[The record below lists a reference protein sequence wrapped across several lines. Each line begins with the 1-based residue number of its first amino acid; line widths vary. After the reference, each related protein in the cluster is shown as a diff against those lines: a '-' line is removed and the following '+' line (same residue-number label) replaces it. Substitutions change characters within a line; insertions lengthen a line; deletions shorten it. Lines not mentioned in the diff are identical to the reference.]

1 MEQSERAGFIKKF
14 ITASFTPEEQEEF
27 VSWVKQAGKDEL
39 EAAWELYAEMDANN
53 PDHEPPPAVFREALE
68 RRLDLTV
75 RPAQVHRF
83 RRYAA
88 AAAVLVATAGLATFF
103 LMNREDKPADQ
114 TPPVIA
120 KIDLPPGGNK
130 ATLTLS
136 GGRTIPLDDIPNGKL
151 AMENG
156 VNIQKNA
163 DGQLFYA
170 VTGGSE
176 KTDEPIYNTIST
188 PKGGQ
193 YQVSLPDGSI
203 IWLNAA
209 SSLSFP
215 VNFTGKQRKVS
226 ITGEAYF
233 DIKKNRE
240 QPFIVQSGNQE
251 VEVLG
256 TEFNINSY
264 LPGAISTSLLEGS
277 VKVINTNSRQ
287 QVVLQPGSQA
297 ILNSQEINTRG
308 FNADNV
314 TSWRKGLFSYTN
326 ASLNTVMNDF
336 ERWYDVE
343 VVYTG
348 NIPEFDFTGDI
359 PRKLKASQFLEIMS
373 SYPVK
378 FSLEAIGDK
387 QRLTVS
393 AR

>member
-1 MEQSERAGFIKKF
+1 MDQSARAGFIKKF
-14 ITASFTPEEQEEF
+14 ITASFTSEEQEEF
-27 VSWVKQAGKDEL
+27 VSWVKQASKAEL
-39 EAAWELYAEMDANN
+39 EAAWQLYTELDAGN
-53 PDHEPPPAVFREALE
+53 PDHEAPPITFREALE
-68 RRLDLTV
+68 RRLDLAD
-75 RPAQVHRF
+75 RPARIHRF
-83 RRYAA
+83 RWYA

-103 LMNREDKPADQ
+103 LMNREDKPAEQ
-114 TPPVIA
+114 AAPVVA

-130 ATLTLS
+130 ATLILS
-136 GGRTIPLDDIPNGKL
+136 GGRSIALDDIPAGKL

-163 DGQLFYA
+163 DGQLFYS
-170 VTGGSE
+170 VTGEAGKS
-176 KTDEPIYNTIST
+176 DEPIYNTIST

-193 YQVSLPDGSI
+193 YQVSLPDGSMV
-203 IWLNAA
+203 WLNAA

-215 VNFTGKQRKVS
+215 VNFTGKERKVS

-233 DIKKNRE
+233 DIKKNKE
-240 QPFIVQSGNQE
+240 QPFVVQSGNQE

-264 LPGAISTSLLEGS
+264 LPGSISTSLLEGS
-277 VKVINTNSRQ
+277 VRVINTDSRQ
-287 QVVLQPGSQA
+287 QVVLQPGKQA
-297 ILNSQEINTRG
+297 VLNNQEITTNG

-314 TSWRKGLFSYTN
+314 TSWIRGLFSYTN

-343 VVYTG
+343 VVYAG
-348 NIPEFDFTGDI
+348 SIPEFDFTGDI

-378 FSLEAIGDK
+378 FSLEAIGGK

>member
-1 MEQSERAGFIKKF
+1 MDQSARAGFIKKF
-14 ITASFTPEEQEEF
+14 ISASVTPEEQEEF
-27 VSWVKQAGKDEL
+27 VSWVKQAGKAEL
-39 EAAWELYAEMDANN
+39 EATWELYAEMDADN
-53 PDHEPPPAVFREALE
+53 PDHEPPPAAFREALE
-68 RRLDLTV
+68 RRLDLAD
-75 RPAQVHRF
+75 RPARIRRF
-83 RRYAA
+83 RWYAA
-88 AAAVLVATAGLATFF
+88 AGLLAATVGLSIFF
-103 LMNREDKPADQ
+103 LADHNKDQ
-114 TPPVIA
+114 VAPGSPEIA

-136 GGRTIPLDDIPNGKL
+136 GGRKIPLDDTPNGKL

-163 DGQLFYA
+163 DGQILYS
-170 VTGGSE
+170 VTGANQQTE
-176 KTDEPIYNTIST
+176 EPIYNTIST

-193 YQVSLPDGSI
+193 YQVSLPDGSLV
-203 IWLNAA
+203 WLNAA

-215 VNFTGKQRKVS
+215 VNFSGKQRKVS

-233 DIKKNRE
+233 DIKKNKE

-251 VEVLG
+251 LEVLG

-277 VKVINTNSRQ
+277 VRVINTNTHE
-287 QVVLQPGSQA
+287 QVILQPGKQA
-297 ILNSQEINTRG
+297 VLNNQEIATNR

-343 VVYTG
+343 VVYAG
-348 NIPEFDFTGDI
+348 NIPEFNFTGDI

-378 FSLEAIGDK
+378 FNLEAIGGK

>member
-1 MEQSERAGFIKKF
+1 MNQSARVGFIKKF
-14 ITASFTPEEQEEF
+14 ITASYTPEEQEEF
-27 VSWVKQAGKDEL
+27 VSWVKQADRAEL
-39 EAAWELYAEMDANN
+39 EAAWQLYTELDADN
-53 PDHEPPPAVFREALE
+53 PEHEAPPVAFREALE
-68 RRLDLTV
+68 RRLDQADRPV
-75 RPAQVHRF
+75 RIHRT
-83 RRYAA
+83 RWYA

-103 LMNREDKPADQ
+103 LVNHEDKPANQ
-114 TPPVIA
+114 STPLIA

-136 GGRTIPLDDIPNGKL
+136 GGTTIALDDIPNGKL

-163 DGQLFYA
+163 DGQLLYS
-170 VTGGSE
+170 VTGANG
-176 KTDEPIYNTIST
+176 KTDELIYNTIST

-193 YQVSLPDGSI
+193 YQVSLPDGSLV
-203 IWLNAA
+203 WLNAA

-215 VNFTGKQRKVS
+215 VNFTGKERKVS

-233 DIKKNRE
+233 DIKKNKE

-264 LPGAISTSLLEGS
+264 LPGSIRTSLLEGS
-277 VKVINTNSRQ
+277 VRVINTNSHRQ
-287 QVVLQPGSQA
+287 VILQPGKQA
-297 ILNSQEINTRG
+297 VLNNQEITTNG

-343 VVYTG
+343 VVYAG
-348 NIPEFDFTGDI
+348 SIPEFDFTGDI

-378 FSLEAIGDK
+378 FSLEAIGGK

>member
-1 MEQSERAGFIKKF
+1 MDQSARAGFIKKF
-14 ITASFTPEEQEEF
+14 ATASFTPEEQEEF
-27 VSWVKQAGKDEL
+27 VNWVKQADRAGL
-39 EAAWELYAEMDANN
+39 EAAWQLFSEMDANN
-53 PDHEPPPAVFREALE
+53 PDHEAPPIAFREALE
-68 RRLDLTV
+68 RRLDLAD
-75 RPAQVHRF
+75 RPARIHRF
-83 RRYAA
+83 RWYAA
-88 AAAVLVATAGLATFF
+88 AGVLAATVGLSIFF
-103 LMNREDKPADQ
+103 LADRNKNQ
-114 TPPVIA
+114 AEPGSPVIA

-136 GGRTIPLDDIPNGKL
+136 GGRTIALEDIPDGKL

-163 DGQLFYA
+163 DGQLIYS
-170 VTGGSE
+170 VTGSVE
-176 KTDEPIYNTIST
+176 KTDEAIFNTIST

-193 YQVSLPDGSI
+193 YQVSLPDGSMV
-203 IWLNAA
+203 WLNAA

-233 DIKKNRE
+233 EIKKNRN
-240 QPFIVQSGNQE
+240 QPFVVQSGNQE

-264 LPGAISTSLLEGS
+264 LPGSISTSLVEGS
-277 VKVINTNSRQ
+277 VKVINISSRE
-287 QVVLQPGSQA
+287 QVILQPGKQTV
-297 ILNSQEINTRG
+297 LNSQEIVTNG
-308 FNADNV
+308 FNVENV

-343 VVYTG
+343 VVYEG
-348 NIPEFDFTGDI
+348 SVPDFDFTGDI

-373 SYPVK
+373 SYQVK
-378 FSLEAIGDK
+378 FNLEAVGDK